1 VTLGGS
7 ESMPILGIIG
17 RAPAGTVWTQFV
29 VDSTGHVDLGSVTM
43 PAGTDP
49 RNLTSAT
56 SVLPRLRF
64 TPAREAGKPV
74 CELLRMQVNFSAR

>member
-1 VTLGGS
+1 
-7 ESMPILGIIG
+7 MPILGIIG

-29 VDSTGHVDLGSVTM
+29 VDSAGHVDLGSVTM
-43 PAGTDP
+43 PAGTDQ
-49 RNLTSAT
+49 RNLTSAI

-64 TPAREAGKPV
+64 VPARDGGKPV